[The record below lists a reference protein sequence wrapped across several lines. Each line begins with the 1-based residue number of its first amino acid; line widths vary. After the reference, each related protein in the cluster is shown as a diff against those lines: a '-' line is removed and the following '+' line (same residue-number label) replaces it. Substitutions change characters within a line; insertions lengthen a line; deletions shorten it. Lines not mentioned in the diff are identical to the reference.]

1 MPMYRRNLKHSR
13 VKNLFKF
20 SSLKNNTVLTVESAL
35 EFDTCFHLEYCKE
48 IVCFEAQPEGFYY
61 HFEGK
66 KLPYTP
72 DFRVSYE
79 DGREAFLEIKP
90 ASKIDGDEFRRKFV
104 GKMEVAKS
112 LGCPLSLVTD
122 NQIRVNPVLYN
133 LKLLHRYTGI
143 VGINAIQAQL
153 LKVVR
158 ASGLVSIN
166 DLSQRIH
173 VSSGELKA
181 NALALISRGQLQAEL
196 NKEKFGMHSV
206 VWVAA

>member
-1 MPMYRRNLKHSR
+1 MYRRNLKHSR

-20 SSLKNNTVLTVESAL
+20 ASIKNNSVLTVESAL
-35 EFDTCFHLEYCKE
+35 EFDSCFHLEYCKE
-48 IVCFEAQPEGFYY
+48 IVSFEAQPEGFYY
-61 HFEGK
+61 PFSGK
-66 KLPYTP
+66 RLPYTP
-72 DFRVSYE
+72 DFKVRYA
-79 DGREAFLEIKP
+79 DGRDAFLEIKP
-90 ASKIDGDEFRRKFV
+90 LSKIEGDEFRQKFIA
-104 GKMEVAKS
+104 KMEMAKS
-112 LGCPLSLVTD
+112 LNCPLSLVTD

-143 VGINAIQAQL
+143 VGVNVIQAQL

-173 VSSGELKA
+173 VPSGELKA

-206 VWVAA
+206 VWVGA